1 VYYTIC
7 YEQDSAFCVI
17 GRGLLATGICAAEVP
32 NLVGNWTGTSN
43 GYFNED
49 GVTKLSENGSISLVI
64 TEQNNRL
71 FTGILTAMRNGEA
84 IVKSLAGAIGLDN
97 KALYIAEFDQGY
109 DIGTIISKD
118 EIELIYLADG
128 ETGRAFIDRLHRS

>member
-1 VYYTIC
+1 MKKILC
-7 YEQDSAFCVI
+7 LILAF
-17 GRGLLATGICAAEVP
+17 LATGICAAEVP

-49 GVTKLSENGSISLVI
+49 GVAKLSENGSVSLVI
-64 TEQNNRL
+64 TEQDDRL
-71 FTGILTAMRNGEA
+71 FAGNLTAMLNGAE
-84 IVKSLAGAIGLDN
+84 IVKGLAGAIGLDN

-109 DIGTIISKD
+109 DMGTIISDD

-128 ETGRAFIDRLHRS
+128 ETGRAFIDRLHRI

>member
-1 VYYTIC
+1 MEIYIDMHMKKILC
-7 YEQDSAFCVI
+7 LILAF
-17 GRGLLATGICAAEVP
+17 LATGICAAEVP

-49 GVTKLSENGSISLVI
+49 GVAKLSENGSVSLVI
-64 TEQNNRL
+64 TEQDDRL
-71 FTGILTAMRNGEA
+71 FAGNLTAMLNGEE
-84 IVKSLAGAIGLDN
+84 IVKGLAGAIGLDN

-109 DIGTIISKD
+109 DMGTIISDD

-128 ETGRAFIDRLHRS
+128 ETGRAFIDRLHRI